1 VDPPTQHQTSAID
14 SLGRGTIVM
23 VFGTFALLLLNFI
36 GRVYIARHMS
46 VPQFGD
52 FNLGLAL
59 AGLLALVA
67 LVGLHQAMARTIAEN
82 PDPALRRR
90 VIRWAAVITGITAFT
105 SSALVYFFAGSIAAV
120 FDPAQSGPLTLV
132 FRLFSI
138 TVGLTLLCT
147 FLASIFQGFEDTLP
161 NAWLNQAVQPAAFV
175 VFVFVFFYF
184 HLSLEGA
191 LLAWVIS
198 NVVTFVALLAY
209 TIRRLPKHLP
219 TGPLPHRDLPP
230 GLVSLSFA
238 LWGVTTL
245 TFVTAYVDTLILGVF
260 WPELDV
266 GIYSAVMTLARLIL
280 VVSAAVTYIFLPVA
294 ARLKGQGDTKTLGE
308 MFVTTTRWMMVFTVP
323 IFFLFAILPNDSI
336 STVFGPSYLP
346 GSGALVLITVGA
358 LISILFGPVNAALAG
373 IGATRPL
380 LISTGISAGSN
391 IALSLALIPTF
402 GLMGAAIAWTVARV
416 LYPATASVA
425 FYWQLGIQ
433 PFRRSLLYPLGLSL
447 AVGIPVFFG
456 FLYLP
461 HPSWIVF
468 PLYFVGVALCI
479 AAVLVTRSVEEG
491 DFVACRVAER
501 LVGRPLPRLRRIL
514 ERSLPTPIGE
524 VTDGSRLP

>member
-1 VDPPTQHQTSAID
+1 MDPPSEHRASAID

-36 GRVYIARHMS
+36 GRVYIARHLS
-46 VPQFGD
+46 VTQFGD

-59 AGLLALVA
+59 TGLLALVA

-90 VIRWAAVITGITAFT
+90 IIRWAAAITGVTAFT
-105 SSALVYFFAGSIAAV
+105 SSALVFYFAGSIASF

-132 FRLFSI
+132 FQLFSV

-147 FLASIFQGFEDTLP
+147 FLASIFQGFEDTVP

-184 HLSLEGA
+184 HLDLESA
-191 LLAWVIS
+191 LLAWTAS
-198 NVVTFVALLAY
+198 YGVTFVALLVY
-209 TIRRLPKHLP
+209 SIRRLPKHLP
-219 TGPLPHRDLPP
+219 RGPLPHRDLPP
-230 GLVSLSFA
+230 GLLGLSFA

-294 ARLKGQGDTKTLGE
+294 ARLTGVGDTKTLGE
-308 MFVTTTRWMMVFTVP
+308 TFVTTTRWMMVFTVP
-323 IFFLFAILPNDSI
+323 IFLIFAILPTDSI
-336 STVFGPSYLP
+336 TTVFGPNYV
-346 GSGALVLITVGA
+346 GGAEALVLITVGA

-373 IGATRPL
+373 AGATRPL
-380 LISTGISAGSN
+380 LISTGISALSN
-391 IALSLALIPTF
+391 IVLSLALIPKY

-416 LYPATASVA
+416 LYPATASLA
-425 FYWQLGIQ
+425 FCWRVGIQ
-433 PFRRSLLYPLGLSL
+433 PFHRSLVYPLTLSL
-447 AVGIPVFFG
+447 AVGIPLFVGILFV
-456 FLYLP
+456 P
-461 HPSWIVF
+461 HPYWIVF

-479 AAVLVTRSVEEG
+479 GAVLVTRSVEEG
-491 DFVACRVAER
+491 DFVACRAAER
-501 LVGRPLPRLRRIL
+501 LVGRPLPWLRHLL
-514 ERSLPTPIGE
+514 ERSLPTPRE
-524 VTDGSRLP
+524 VSDGPPLS